1 MHVSQS
7 PELRFDLKQQAAI
20 QPTQLET
27 ATQILPASEGQT
39 RSTPYKHKYTP
50 LFCKCQHVPNT
61 LASFNMSP
69 IVEPGQNQLASLQ
82 END

>member
-50 LFCKCQHVPNT
+50 LFYKCQHVPNT
-61 LASFNMSP
+61 LASFNMSWTMP
-69 IVEPGQNQLASLQ
+69 KPTCIITGEWLT
-82 END
+82 D